1 MPYYSKE
8 DNEEISKVAHYLD
21 PDEEV
26 IIVAKGSVTMFLTN
40 KRLLMRK
47 LSIVKRE
54 TIQDI
59 SYDKIISVQLKK
71 GFRSSKILLF
81 ASGYKIEI
89 DSLKKEIA
97 ERALDYLEKVTHNKS
112 I

>member
-1 MPYYSKE
+1 MSYHSKE
-8 DNEEISKVAHYLD
+8 DNEEISKVAHYLG
-21 PDEEV
+21 PDERV
-26 IIVAKGSVTMFLTN
+26 VIVAKGSMIMFLTN

-47 LSIVKRE
+47 LSLLKRE

-59 SYDKIISVQLKK
+59 SYDKIISIQLKK

-89 DSLKKEIA
+89 DSMKKEVA
-97 ERALDYLEKVTHNKS
+97 ERALVHLEEVTHKS
-112 I
+112 K